1 MHGAHVR
8 VYDGVLVRIYGVLVR
23 IYSVHTTVLGTLTKA
38 FSQGRFPNW
47 QFSKLQLPN
56 VQFPK
61 RQLPKG

>member
-8 VYDGVLVRIYGVLVR
+8 VYDGVLVRIYGVLVL

-47 QFSKLQLPN
+47 QFSKLQLPKCAIS
-56 VQFPK
+56 QAATS
-61 RQLPKG
+61 KG